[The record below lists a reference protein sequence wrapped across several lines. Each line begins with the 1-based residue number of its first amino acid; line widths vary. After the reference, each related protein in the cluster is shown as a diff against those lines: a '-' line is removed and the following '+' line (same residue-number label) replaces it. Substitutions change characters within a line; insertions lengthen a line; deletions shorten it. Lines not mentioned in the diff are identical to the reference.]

1 MLKLKKQERV
11 IKHATNRRE
20 RRVYT
25 EDFKRQIVSLYQ
37 HGKTKTELIKE
48 YDLTPRALHKW
59 ISNYN
64 NTGSFKQ
71 SDNLSDEQK
80 RLIQLEKE
88 NKQLKMENDI
98 LKQAALILGRKS

>member
-1 MLKLKKQERV
+1 MS
-11 IKHATNRRE
+11 TNRRE

-48 YDLTPRALHKW
+48 YDLTPSALHKW

-64 NTGSFKQ
+64 NTGSFKH

-80 RLIQLEKE
+80 TSLYQDEK
-88 NKQLKMENDI
+88 
-98 LKQAALILGRKS
+98 